1 MTSTRRSQ
9 AGITALGFLC
19 LAILVGIVGMGV
31 LKVTPMY
38 IKKFRMNT
46 VLADIE
52 RELSG
57 QGATPATIRAE
68 LSKRFSVE
76 DIRLDVNAP
85 KIVQSKNGY
94 SLRVTY
100 EERATYVA
108 DIYLLIAYDKQ
119 VEIRR

>member
-46 VLADIE
+46 VLTDIE

-85 KIVQSKNGY
+85 KIAQSKNGY